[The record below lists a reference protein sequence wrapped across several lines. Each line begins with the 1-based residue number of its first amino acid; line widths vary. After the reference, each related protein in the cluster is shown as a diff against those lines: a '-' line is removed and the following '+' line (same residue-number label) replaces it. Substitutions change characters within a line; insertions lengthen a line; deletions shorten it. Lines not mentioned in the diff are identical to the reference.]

1 LIRIIFILLP
11 ITKKYKYIME
21 SKPEE
26 TSVPDQSTEVKQE
39 ATDNQEML
47 KVDEGPEMPSTTAS
61 DKDGEK
67 PKDKPKMI

>member
-1 LIRIIFILLP
+1 
-11 ITKKYKYIME
+11 ME

-26 TSVPDQSTEVKQE
+26 TSVPDQSAEVKQE
-39 ATDNQEML
+39 TTDNQEML